1 MKAMEEPAD
10 SDLDYEPKKRQEKVE
25 NLTVK
30 YFREIA
36 SYPLLD
42 IRQEKG
48 LAQQIIDLEQKQ
60 WATILSNPIRASEF
74 SSILGSVFPE
84 LRPGLKAVYAGAR
97 TYRKQQG
104 KMSKKQWGN
113 YHLRIASLTC
123 LLRDCDV
130 DRIYLDEFVDVLIGN
145 DDDPRAIRSAGP
157 FVRKIYKTRDAIRGL
172 KNFFIASNLRLVISI
187 AKKHYNGS
195 LPLMDLI
202 QEGNLGLLK
211 AIERFKPSMGYR
223 FSTYASWWIRH
234 AINRALADKS
244 RTVRLPVH
252 MLDATQKI
260 RKLRFMT
267 MTQCGREPS
276 DEEISDKIGINM
288 KKLRKVQRQHTG
300 HTLSLDKKIDD
311 DSQQT
316 FIDMIHDVEA
326 NGPAEKLA
334 FKDWCGEI
342 CRLLNILSPIEADV
356 VRFRYGIENE
366 DELTLKEIG
375 EKYHLSRERIRQ
387 IQKSALEKMRL
398 CVKGL
403 Y

>member
-1 MKAMEEPAD
+1 MSCTIDNDRENEPRR
-10 SDLDYEPKKRQEKVE
+10 RQDKVE

-30 YFREIA
+30 YFREIS

-42 IRQEKG
+42 IKQEKE
-48 LAQQIIDLEQKQ
+48 LSQKIIHLEQRQ
-60 WATILSNPIRASEF
+60 WANVLASPLRASEF
-74 SSILGSVFPE
+74 ASILGSVFPE
-84 LRPGLKAVYAGAR
+84 LRPELRFIYLTTRV
-97 TYRKQQG
+97 YRKRRG
-104 KMSKKQWGN
+104 KLTKKQWSC
-113 YHLRIASLTC
+113 YHAKVDTLT
-123 LLRDCDV
+123 LTLRDCDI
-130 DRIYLDEFVDVLIGN
+130 DRIYLDEFVDVIISHEEERSNGKR
-145 DDDPRAIRSAGP
+145 PRPFVKKIRKTREAIRN
-157 FVRKIYKTRDAIRGL
+157 L

-187 AKKHYNGS
+187 AKKHYSGS
-195 LPLMDLI
+195 LPLMDLV

-211 AIERFKPSMGYR
+211 AIERFKPCMGYR

-260 RKLRFMT
+260 RKLRNMT
-267 MTQCGREPS
+267 MTQQGREPS

-288 KKLRKVQRQHTG
+288 KKLRKVQRHHAGQ
-300 HTLSLDKKIDD
+300 TLSLDKKIDD
-311 DSQQT
+311 DSQQS
-316 FIDMIHDVEA
+316 FIDMIHDSE
-326 NGPAEKLA
+326 NNSPAEKLA
-334 FKDWCGEI
+334 FKDWCSEI

-375 EKYHLSRERIRQ
+375 EKYCLSRERIRQ
-387 IQKSALEKMRL
+387 IQKSAIEKLRL

>member
-1 MKAMEEPAD
+1 MKAMNITTNSKTAWETR
-10 SDLDYEPKKRQEKVE
+10 KRQDRVE
-25 NLTVK
+25 NLTIK
-30 YFREIA
+30 YFREIS

-42 IRQEKG
+42 IKQEKE
-48 LAQQIIDLEQKQ
+48 LAQKIIDMEKQ
-60 WATILSNPIRASEF
+60 QWVNILSNPIMACEF
-74 SSILGSVFPE
+74 GSILGSVFTE
-84 LRPGLKAVYAGAR
+84 LKHEIRFIYRAAK
-97 TYRKQQG
+97 TYRVRRG
-104 KMSKKQWGN
+104 KLSKKQYQN
-113 YHLRIASLTC
+113 YMRRVEKLTC
-123 LLRDCDV
+123 VLRDFDI
-130 DRIYLDEFVDVLIGN
+130 DRIYLDEFVHVLMGQEVSNGAKKKPYFKKIKN
-145 DDDPRAIRSAGP
+145 T
-157 FVRKIYKTRDAIRGL
+157 RKSIIEL

-195 LPLMDLI
+195 LPLMDLV

-260 RKLRFMT
+260 RKIRTMT
-267 MTQCGREPS
+267 MTQQGREPS
-276 DEEISDKIGINM
+276 EIEISDKIGINM
-288 KKLRKVQRQHTG
+288 KKLHKVQRHHTG
-300 HTLSLDKKIDD
+300 QTLSLDKKIDN
-311 DSQQT
+311 DSQQS
-316 FIDMIHDVEA
+316 FIDMIHDSEM

-334 FKDWCGEI
+334 FKDWCSEI

-356 VRFRYGIENE
+356 VKYRYGIENE

-375 EKYHLSRERIRQ
+375 EKYNLSRERIRQ
-387 IQKSALEKMRL
+387 IQKSAIEKMRL
-398 CVKGL
+398 CIKGL